1 MLFNLIVLVLTLLSF
16 AVQEFIPPIMPE
28 TTHYARLF
36 LPAVFFFAASVAVP
50 FPSMLVLALVTGVL
64 WDVRYLPMSSDAG
77 QAAGAELG
85 MTLADAATLS
95 TADLRFG
102 YSILVFGLLGALM
115 QGVRP
120 LFKKGRL
127 ELPVLMVGFAT
138 CAWLLIQYLLM
149 TLLRGSFSFPTAM
162 WLKLVT
168 DTMYAMFFSPLMF
181 LTLHVLARITSYEIK
196 YEGLRY
202 RFDGR

>member
-1 MLFNLIVLVLTLLSF
+1 MLFNLIVLLLLVLSF
-16 AVQEFIPPIMPE
+16 LLQEFIPPVMPE
-28 TTHYARLF
+28 MTHYARFF

-50 FPSMLVLALVTGVL
+50 FPMMLVLAFVCGVL
-64 WDVRYLPMSSDAG
+64 WDVRYLPLGSVTTKTPDG
-77 QAAGAELG
+77 ELG
-85 MTLADAATLS
+85 MTLADAASMATG
-95 TADLRFG
+95 DLRFG
-102 YSILVFGLLGALM
+102 YSILLFGLIGVLM

-138 CAWLLIQYLLM
+138 SAWLLIQYLVM
-149 TLLRGSFSFPTAM
+149 TFLRGSLQFSSGIWM
-162 WLKLVT
+162 KLVT

-181 LTLHVLARITSYEIK
+181 LVLHLLARTTHYEIK

-202 RFDGR
+202 RYDGR

>member
-1 MLFNLIVLVLTLLSF
+1 MIFNGIVFVLMVLSF
-16 AVQEFIPPIMPE
+16 AVQEFIPPVMPE
-28 TTHYARLF
+28 TTHFARLF

-50 FPSMLVLALVTGVL
+50 FPSMLTLAMVTGIL
-64 WDVRYLPMSSDAG
+64 WDVRYLPTSSDAG
-77 QAAGAELG
+77 QATSAELG
-85 MTLADAATLS
+85 MTLADAATLGTS
-95 TADLRFG
+95 DLRFG

-138 CAWLLIQYLLM
+138 SGWLLIQYLLM
-149 TLLRGSFSFPTAM
+149 TLLRGSFYFPTAM

-181 LTLHVLARITSYEIK
+181 LTLHLLARITSYEIK

-202 RFDGR
+202 RYDGR

>member
-1 MLFNLIVLVLTLLSF
+1 MIFNLIVLVLTVLTF

-50 FPSMLVLALVTGVL
+50 FPSMLILALVTGVL

-77 QAAGAELG
+77 MASGAELG
-85 MTLADAATLS
+85 MTLADAASLS

-127 ELPVLMVGFAT
+127 ELPVVMVGFAT
-138 CAWLLIQYLLM
+138 FAWLLIQYLLM
-149 TLLRGSFSFPTAM
+149 TLLRGSFYFPTAM

-181 LTLHVLARITSYEIK
+181 LTLHILARVTSYEIK

-202 RFDGR
+202 RYDGR

>member
-1 MLFNLIVLVLTLLSF
+1 MLFNLIVLVLMLLSF

>member
-1 MLFNLIVLVLTLLSF
+1 MLFNLIVFVLMLLSF
-16 AVQEFIPPIMPE
+16 AVQEFIPPVMPE

-77 QAAGAELG
+77 QASGAELG
-85 MTLADAATLS
+85 MTLADAATIG

-120 LFKKGRL
+120 WFKKGRL
-127 ELPVLMVGFAT
+127 ELPVLMVEFAT
-138 CAWLLIQYLLM
+138 SAWLMIQYLLM
-149 TLLRGSFSFPTAM
+149 TLLRGSFYFPTAM

-168 DTMYAMFFSPLMF
+168 DTMYAMFFSPLIF
-181 LTLHVLARITSYEIK
+181 LTLHILARITSYEIK

-202 RFDGR
+202 RYDGR

>member
-1 MLFNLIVLVLTLLSF
+1 MIFNLIVLVLTVLTF

-50 FPSMLVLALVTGVL
+50 FPSMLILALVTGVL

-77 QAAGAELG
+77 MASGAELG

-95 TADLRFG
+95 TSDLRFG

-127 ELPVLMVGFAT
+127 ELPVVMVGFAT
-138 CAWLLIQYLLM
+138 FAWLLIQYLLM
-149 TLLRGSFSFPTAM
+149 TLLRGSFYFPTAM

-181 LTLHVLARITSYEIK
+181 LTLHILARVTSYEIK

-202 RFDGR
+202 RYDGR

>member
-1 MLFNLIVLVLTLLSF
+1 MIFNLIVLVLTVLTF

-50 FPSMLVLALVTGVL
+50 FPSMLILALVTGVL

-77 QAAGAELG
+77 QATGAELG

-127 ELPVLMVGFAT
+127 ELPVVMVGFAT
-138 CAWLLIQYLLM
+138 FAWLLIQYLLM
-149 TLLRGSFSFPTAM
+149 TLLRGSFYFPTAM

-181 LTLHVLARITSYEIK
+181 LTLHILARVTSYEIK

-202 RFDGR
+202 RYDGR

>member
-1 MLFNLIVLVLTLLSF
+1 MLFNLIVLVLMLVSF
-16 AVQEFIPPIMPE
+16 AVQEFIPSIMPE

-77 QAAGAELG
+77 QAASAELG
-85 MTLADAATLS
+85 MTMADAATIG

-138 CAWLLIQYLLM
+138 AAWLLIQYLLM
-149 TLLRGSFSFPTAM
+149 TLLRGSFYFPTAM

-168 DTMYAMFFSPLMF
+168 DMMYAMFFSPLMF
-181 LTLHVLARITSYEIK
+181 LTLHVLARATSYEIK
-196 YEGLRY
+196 YDGLRY
-202 RFDGR
+202 RYDGR

>member
-1 MLFNLIVLVLTLLSF
+1 MLFNLIVFVLMLLSF
-16 AVQEFIPPIMPE
+16 AVQEFIPPVMPE

-77 QAAGAELG
+77 QASGAELG
-85 MTLADAATLS
+85 MTLADAATIG

-138 CAWLLIQYLLM
+138 SAWLMIQYLLM
-149 TLLRGSFSFPTAM
+149 TLLRGSFYFPTAM

-168 DTMYAMFFSPLMF
+168 DTMYAMFFSPLIF
-181 LTLHVLARITSYEIK
+181 LTLHILARITSYEIK

-202 RFDGR
+202 RYDGR

>member
-1 MLFNLIVLVLTLLSF
+1 MFFNLIIFVLMLLTF

-50 FPSMLVLALVTGVL
+50 FPSMLMLALVTGIL
-64 WDVRYLPMSSDAG
+64 WDVRYLPMSSDVGRAG
-77 QAAGAELG
+77 GAELG
-85 MTLADAATLS
+85 MTMADAATLGA
-95 TADLRFG
+95 ADLRFG

-138 CAWLLIQYLLM
+138 SAWLLIQYLLM
-149 TLLRGSFSFPTAM
+149 TLLRGSIHFPTAM

-181 LTLHVLARITSYEIK
+181 LALHVLARVTSYEIK
-196 YEGLRY
+196 YDGLRY
-202 RFDGR
+202 HYDGR

>member
-1 MLFNLIVLVLTLLSF
+1 MLFNLIVLALMLMSF

-50 FPSMLVLALVTGVL
+50 FPWMLILSLVTGVL

-77 QAAGAELG
+77 QASGAELG
-85 MTLADAATLS
+85 MTLADAATMG

-127 ELPVLMVGFAT
+127 ELPVVMVGFST
-138 CAWLLIQYLLM
+138 GAWLLVQYLLM
-149 TLLRGSFSFPTAM
+149 TLLRGSFYFPTAM

-168 DTMYAMFFSPLMF
+168 DMMYAMFFSPLMF
-181 LTLHVLARITSYEIK
+181 LALHVLARVTSYEIK
-196 YEGLRY
+196 YDGLRY
-202 RFDGR
+202 NYDGR

>member
-1 MLFNLIVLVLTLLSF
+1 MIFNLIVLALTVLTF

-50 FPSMLVLALVTGVL
+50 FPSMLVLALLTGVL

-77 QAAGAELG
+77 QASGAELG
-85 MTLADAATLS
+85 MTLADAATLG

-102 YSILVFGLLGALM
+102 YSILLFGLLGALM

-127 ELPVLMVGFAT
+127 ELPVVMVGFAT
-138 CAWLLIQYLLM
+138 FAWLLIQYSLM
-149 TLLRGSFSFPTAM
+149 TLLRGSLFFPTAM

-181 LTLHVLARITSYEIK
+181 LTLHILARVTSYEIK

-202 RFDGR
+202 RYDGR